1 MIRPIKSTRQA
12 RLARA
17 EVQKWLDADF
27 AACFL
32 GVKECDQCARER
44 AKAWLDKR
52 AEIKGEQQ

>member
-1 MIRPIKSTRQA
+1 MTGRIRTTRQA

-32 GVKECDQCARER
+32 GVKECDRCAHNR
-44 AKAWLDKR
+44 AKAWLDKQ
-52 AEIKGEQQ
+52 AESKGEQQ